1 MKNTQFK
8 MIAIEDK
15 TRNELRSIA
24 KKEGKLIYAIVA
36 DAIKAY
42 KKNLT

>member
-1 MKNTQFK
+1 MSKTQFK
-8 MIAIEDK
+8 MIAIEEE
-15 TRNELRSIA
+15 TRKELRSIA

-42 KKNLT
+42 KKNLA